1 MISGGFLLAFQ
12 DSLVK
17 YAAEWTSFW
26 QFQTL
31 RSIFN
36 LFLLVIVPPLF
47 GIKLSKLLPKNI
59 IMVIF
64 RTLFLV
70 LCMFFFFCAAPK
82 LTVAEMATGLYTYPC
97 LLYTSDAADE

>member
-1 MISGGFLLAFQ
+1 MTFNNSQYQSIILLISGGFLLAFQ

-59 IMVIF
+59 IMVI
-64 RTLFLV
+64 LV
-70 LCMFFFFCAAPK
+70 SYIPN
-82 LTVAEMATGLYTYPC
+82 
-97 LLYTSDAADE
+97 